1 MKIYGILITLSYVA
15 LFLAIFIISRV
26 TKNIEINY
34 KKQLLCIV
42 LGNAFSIIIIHLLK
56 DGSISSYFLQNVDEV
71 QEICSQS
78 IGVYLMISL
87 ILFSCFAAVFT
98 LQKNPNSMNLLSKYK
113 KNATID
119 ESTCSVK
126 LVDISDKKNV

>member
-15 LFLAIFIISRV
+15 LFLAIFTINRV
-26 TKNIEINY
+26 TKNTEINY

-42 LGNAFSIIIIHLLK
+42 LGNAFSIIIVHFLK
-56 DGSISSYFLQNVDEV
+56 EGTISSYFLQNIDEA

-78 IGVYLMISL
+78 IGVYLIMSL

-98 LQKNPNSMNLLSKYK
+98 LPKNSNSINLLEIYK
-113 KNATID
+113 ENIMGR